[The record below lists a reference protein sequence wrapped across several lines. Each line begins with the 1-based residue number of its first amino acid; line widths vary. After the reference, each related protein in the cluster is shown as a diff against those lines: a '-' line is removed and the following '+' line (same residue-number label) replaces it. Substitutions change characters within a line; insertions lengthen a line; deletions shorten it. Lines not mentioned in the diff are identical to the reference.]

1 MGCILGKILR
11 ARASEDIEPM
21 RPLRRHPSSS
31 RRGAALLLS
40 VLVLFVVITISIQI
54 GIGTMTD
61 ARVARND
68 LGLAAMDDAIES
80 AMLEV
85 AEQLKNDAAGGEGGA
100 GTDQMSA
107 GMDPTAA
114 LDPGAAQAAAG
125 GEGGGASVDSRE
137 DEWARPQRTE
147 INGLELRIFVQDEDS
162 KYNVLNMLHA
172 DGSSGEEM
180 AEENMERVARI
191 IDLAREG
198 TELDI
203 SLNDAEDMAREM
215 REHML
220 RRYSTANDEPEFL
233 TTNPE
238 SDRRFPLTLREFAR
252 LESFEEHHFRDF
264 RDETGAIV
272 HSLGSFLTVWS
283 CLTDMSSGGGGASG
297 AGASLTDSLGEGISN
312 ATGSDQ
318 ASITGGSRAGDT
330 IEGLGTIEGG
340 GGTQSPAQGGGEAGS
355 SEGGLAAGEASDGFA
370 VNINTAPA
378 AVLKSLFD
386 DRDVPSRFWDEVI
399 EYRNM
404 EEEVELEP
412 GAEEPEPVF
421 DEYGNEVIQRQ
432 IYDTVEELA
441 EVRGWEDL
449 TEEEQQLVR
458 TYSTTTS
465 NVFSVFITARRS
477 TSNSE
482 ELFIASSAAE
492 REREEELAAGLV
504 RTVRAVVW
512 RREGGEEGADLHPV
526 VRWEVLDYSPYE
538 VQDYPD
544 EDR

>member
-1 MGCILGKILR
+1 
-11 ARASEDIEPM
+11 M
-21 RPLRRHPSSS
+21 RTLRRPSPS
-31 RRGAALLLS
+31 RQRGAALLLS

-85 AEQLKNDAAGGEGGA
+85 TEQLKSDMGGGEEGA
-100 GTDQMSA
+100 GADL
-107 GMDPTAA
+107 GGDGGGDPMAA
-114 LDPGAAQAAAG
+114 IEAA
-125 GEGGGASVDSRE
+125 EGGGESGAVDSKE

-162 KYNVLNMLHA
+162 KYNVLNMLTPDEQA
-172 DGSSGEEM
+172 GEDNM
-180 AEENMERVARI
+180 ARVARI

-203 SLNDAEDMAREM
+203 NTSDAETMAREM

-220 RRYSTANDEPEFL
+220 RRFSTASDEAEFL
-233 TTNPE
+233 STDPE
-238 SDRRFPLTLREFAR
+238 SDRRMPLSLREFER

-264 RDETGAIV
+264 RDEMGGIV

-283 CLTDMSSGGGGASG
+283 CLTDQESSGTSATSAAATVANGLAGELQGQSG
-297 AGASLTDSLGEGISN
+297 AAANDFAGAVGKD
-312 ATGSDQ
+312 
-318 ASITGGSRAGDT
+318 DT
-330 IEGLGTIEGG
+330 IEGLGTIEGDSG
-340 GGTQSPAQGGGEAGS
+340 LGVQDQGPQTESGEQGGGALAG
-355 SEGGLAAGEASDGFA
+355 ADPTDGFG
-370 VNINTAPA
+370 VNINTAPP
-378 AVLKSLFD
+378 AVLKGIFD
-386 DRDVPSRFWDEVI
+386 DRDISSRFWDEVI
-399 EYRNM
+399 EYRNT

-412 GAEEPEPVF
+412 GAEEPEPVY

-432 IYDTVEELA
+432 VFDTLEELG
-441 EVRGWEDL
+441 ELRGWEDMPA
-449 TEEEQQLVR
+449 EEQELIR
-458 TYSTTTS
+458 AYSTTSS

-482 ELFIASSAAE
+482 EIFIANSAAE

-512 RREGGEEGADLHPV
+512 RREGGEEGATLQPV

-538 VQDYPD
+538 VQDFPE

>member
-1 MGCILGKILR
+1 
-11 ARASEDIEPM
+11 M
-21 RPLRRHPSSS
+21 RTLPRPPHSSK
-31 RRGAALLLS
+31 RGAALLLS

-85 AEQLKNDAAGGEGGA
+85 QEQLKADSGGGEEGAGGDLVSGDAGDPRAAIEAAEGGGGEGGA
-100 GTDQMSA
+100 
-107 GMDPTAA
+107 
-114 LDPGAAQAAAG
+114 
-125 GEGGGASVDSRE
+125 VDSKE

-162 KYNVLNMLHA
+162 KYNILNMLTP
-172 DGSSGEEM
+172 
-180 AEENMERVARI
+180 AEQAAEDNMMRVARI

-203 SLNDAEDMAREM
+203 NTSDAETMAREM

-220 RRYSTANDEPEFL
+220 RRFSNANDEPDYL
-233 TTNPE
+233 STDPE
-238 SDRRFPLTLREFAR
+238 EDRRMPLTLREFAR

-264 RDETGAIV
+264 RDEMGGIV

-283 CLTDMSSGGGGASG
+283 CLTDQDSSGTSATTAATNLANGLGGGAGGVGGQGTDDLTG
-297 AGASLTDSLGEGISN
+297 ALNKD
-312 ATGSDQ
+312 
-318 ASITGGSRAGDT
+318 DT

-340 GGTQSPAQGGGEAGS
+340 GGLGAQGQGGQSGSAEEAGS
-355 SEGGLAAGEASDGFA
+355 ALAAANPSDGFG
-370 VNINTAPA
+370 VNINTAPP
-378 AVLKSLFD
+378 AVLKGIFD
-386 DRDVPSRFWDEVI
+386 DRDISAGFWDEVI
-399 EYRNM
+399 EYRNT

-412 GAEEPEPVF
+412 GAEEPEPVY

-432 IYDTVEELA
+432 VFDTVEELG
-441 EVRGWEDL
+441 ELRGWEDMR
-449 TEEEQQLVR
+449 TEEQELVR
-458 TYSTTTS
+458 AFSTTSS

-477 TSNSE
+477 TSNSDE
-482 ELFIASSAAE
+482 VFIATSAAE

-504 RTVRAVVW
+504 RTVRAVMW
-512 RREGGEEGADLHPV
+512 RREGGADGATLQPI

-538 VQDYPD
+538 VQDFPE

>member
-1 MGCILGKILR
+1 MK
-11 ARASEDIEPM
+11 
-21 RPLRRHPSSS
+21 PLRRPSSS
-31 RRGAALLLS
+31 QRGAALLLS

-85 AEQLKNDAAGGEGGA
+85 TEQLKNDLAGGEEGA
-100 GTDQMSA
+100 DAGPMA
-107 GMDPTAA
+107 GGMDPTAA
-114 LDPGAAQAAAG
+114 MGGAAAG
-125 GEGGGASVDSRE
+125 EEGGAVDSKE

-162 KYNVLNMLHA
+162 KYNVLNMLNENTE
-172 DGSSGEEM
+172 GTSGEDP
-180 AEENMERVARI
+180 AEESMARVARI

-203 SLNDAEDMAREM
+203 STSDAETMAREM

-220 RRYSTANDEPEFL
+220 RRFSTANDEAEFL
-233 TTNPE
+233 STDPE
-238 SDRRFPLTLREFAR
+238 TDRRLPLTLREFAR

-264 RDETGAIV
+264 RDEMGEVV

-283 CLTDMSSGGGGASG
+283 CLTDRASGGGSSSG
-297 AGASLTDSLGEGISN
+297 AGSSLTDSLGEGISN
-312 ATGSDQ
+312 ATGS
-318 ASITGGSRAGDT
+318 GSGALTSSVTPGDT
-330 IEGLGTIEGG
+330 IEGLGTIEGDS
-340 GGTQSPAQGGGEAGS
+340 GTQSPGQGAGS
-355 SEGGLAAGEASDGFA
+355 SENPDDGLSVGEPSDGFG
-370 VNINTAPA
+370 VNINTAPP

-386 DRDVPSRFWDEVI
+386 DRDIPSRFWDEVI

-412 GAEEPEPVF
+412 GAEEPEPIY

-477 TSNSE
+477 TSSSG

-492 REREEELAAGLV
+492 REREEERAAGLV

>member
-1 MGCILGKILR
+1 
-11 ARASEDIEPM
+11 M
-21 RPLRRHPSSS
+21 RTLRRPSPSSQ
-31 RRGAALLLS
+31 RGAALLLS
-40 VLVLFVVITISIQI
+40 VLVLFVVITISLQI

-85 AEQLKNDAAGGEGGA
+85 TEQLKSDLGGGEEDAGTDPMAGGMDPMAAIGGAEGGEEGGA
-100 GTDQMSA
+100 
-107 GMDPTAA
+107 
-114 LDPGAAQAAAG
+114 
-125 GEGGGASVDSRE
+125 VDSKE

-162 KYNVLNMLHA
+162 KYNVLNMLHPDEQA
-172 DGSSGEEM
+172 
-180 AEENMERVARI
+180 AEDNMERVARI

-203 SLNDAEDMAREM
+203 STADAESIAREM

-220 RRYSTANDEPEFL
+220 RRFSTANDEAEFL
-233 TTNPE
+233 STDPE
-238 SDRRFPLTLREFAR
+238 SDRRLPLTLREFAR
-252 LESFEEHHFRDF
+252 LESLKEHHFRDF
-264 RDETGAIV
+264 RDELGEVV

-283 CLTDMSSGGGGASG
+283 CLTDQAAGGASSSGGGS
-297 AGASLTDSLGEGISN
+297 SLTDSLGEGISD
-312 ATGSDQ
+312 ATGSGQ
-318 ASITGGSRAGDT
+318 SINTGGQGEDAT

-340 GGTQSPAQGGGEAGS
+340 SGAGSLGQEQGGGDSED
-355 SEGGLAAGEASDGFA
+355 SEGELAAGEPSDGFG
-370 VNINTAPA
+370 VNINTAPP

-386 DRDVPSRFWDEVI
+386 DRDISPRFWDEVI
-399 EYRNM
+399 EYRNL

-412 GAEEPEPVF
+412 GAEEPEPVY

-432 IYDTVEELA
+432 VFDSVDELS
-441 EVRGWEDL
+441 EIRGWEDL
-449 TEEEQQLVR
+449 VTEEQELVR
-458 TYSTTTS
+458 TYSRTNS

-482 ELFIASSAAE
+482 ELFIASSATE

-512 RREGGEEGADLHPV
+512 RREGGEDGATLHPI

-538 VQDYPD
+538 VKDYPE

>member
-1 MGCILGKILR
+1 M
-11 ARASEDIEPM
+11 
-21 RPLRRHPSSS
+21 
-31 RRGAALLLS
+31 ALLLS

-85 AEQLKNDAAGGEGGA
+85 TEQLKSDLGGGEEDASTDPMEAGTNPLAAVEGAIGGEEGGA
-100 GTDQMSA
+100 
-107 GMDPTAA
+107 
-114 LDPGAAQAAAG
+114 
-125 GEGGGASVDSRE
+125 VDSKE

-162 KYNVLNMLHA
+162 KYNVLNTLHP
-172 DGSSGEEM
+172 DEQM
-180 AEENMERVARI
+180 AEDNMARVARI

-198 TELDI
+198 TEMDI
-203 SLNDAEDMAREM
+203 STSDAETMAREM

-220 RRYSTANDEPEFL
+220 RRFSTANDEAEFL
-233 TTNPE
+233 STDPE
-238 SDRRFPLTLREFAR
+238 SDRRLPLTLREFAR

-264 RDETGAIV
+264 RDEVGEVV

-283 CLTDMSSGGGGASG
+283 CLTDQASGGSSSSG
-297 AGASLTDSLGEGISN
+297 AGPSLTDSLGEGISN
-312 ATGSDQ
+312 ATGSDSG
-318 ASITGGSRAGDT
+318 AVTSTLSKDDT
-330 IEGLGTIEGG
+330 IEGLGTIEGDTG
-340 GGTQSPAQGGGEAGS
+340 SQSLGQGASESETTDNGLSTGEP
-355 SEGGLAAGEASDGFA
+355 SDGFG
-370 VNINTAPA
+370 VNINTAPP

-386 DRDVPSRFWDEVI
+386 DRDIPSRFWDEVI

-404 EEEVELEP
+404 EKEIEREP

-512 RREGGEEGADLHPV
+512 RREGGEERADLHPV

>member
-1 MGCILGKILR
+1 
-11 ARASEDIEPM
+11 
-21 RPLRRHPSSS
+21 
-31 RRGAALLLS
+31 LS

-85 AEQLKNDAAGGEGGA
+85 TEQLKADLGGGEEDPGADPMAGGMDPMAAIGGAEGGEEGGA
-100 GTDQMSA
+100 
-107 GMDPTAA
+107 
-114 LDPGAAQAAAG
+114 
-125 GEGGGASVDSRE
+125 VDSKE

-162 KYNVLNMLHA
+162 KYNVLNMLA
-172 DGSSGEEM
+172 PDEQM
-180 AEENMERVARI
+180 AEDNMARVARI

-203 SLNDAEDMAREM
+203 STSDAETMAREM

-220 RRYSTANDEPEFL
+220 RRFSTANDEAEFL
-233 TTNPE
+233 STDPE
-238 SDRRFPLTLREFAR
+238 EDRRMPLTLREFAR

-264 RDETGAIV
+264 RDELGEVV

-283 CLTDMSSGGGGASG
+283 CLTDKASNGTSASGGGS
-297 AGASLTDSLGEGISN
+297 SLTDSLGSGISE
-312 ATGSDQ
+312 ATGSQ
-318 ASITGGSRAGDT
+318 QEILGGGQGEDT
-330 IEGLGTIEGG
+330 IEGLGTIEGDSGLGSQGQGQGQGQDG
-340 GGTQSPAQGGGEAGS
+340 GDSESSGE
-355 SEGGLAAGEASDGFA
+355 GLAGGDPSDGFG
-370 VNINTAPA
+370 VNINTAPP

-386 DRDVPSRFWDEVI
+386 DRDISSRFWDEVI
-399 EYRNM
+399 EYRNL

-412 GAEEPEPVF
+412 GADEPEPVY

-432 IYDTVEELA
+432 IFDSVEELG
-441 EVRGWEDL
+441 ELRGWEDF
-449 TEEEQQLVR
+449 TAEEQELVR
-458 TYSTTTS
+458 SYSRTDST
-465 NVFSVFITARRS
+465 VFSVFITARRS
-477 TSNSE
+477 TSSSE
-482 ELFIASSAAE
+482 EIFIASSAAE

-512 RREGGEEGADLHPV
+512 RREGGEDGANLHPV

-538 VQDYPD
+538 VQDYPE

>member
-1 MGCILGKILR
+1 MPSGARGCILGKKLG
-11 ARASEDIEPM
+11 ARASEPLYLM
-21 RPLRRHPSSS
+21 RTLRRPSPASQ
-31 RRGAALLLS
+31 RGAALLLS

-85 AEQLKNDAAGGEGGA
+85 TEQLKNDLGGAEEDAGTDPMAGILTASDSSIFSGAEGGEEGGA
-100 GTDQMSA
+100 
-107 GMDPTAA
+107 
-114 LDPGAAQAAAG
+114 
-125 GEGGGASVDSRE
+125 VDSKE
-137 DEWARPQRTE
+137 DEWALPQRTE
-147 INGLELRIFVQDEDS
+147 INGLELRIFIQDEDS
-162 KYNVLNMLHA
+162 KYNVLNMLNA
-172 DGSSGEEM
+172 DEQAAEDNM
-180 AEENMERVARI
+180 ARVARI

-203 SLNDAEDMAREM
+203 STSDAETMAREM

-220 RRYSTANDEPEFL
+220 RRFSTAGDEADFLSTDPEV
-233 TTNPE
+233 
-238 SDRRFPLTLREFAR
+238 DRRMPLTLREFAR

-264 RDETGAIV
+264 RDELDEIV

-283 CLTDMSSGGGGASG
+283 
-297 AGASLTDSLGEGISN
+297 SLTDKASNGGSSSGSGGSLTETLGSEISD
-312 ATGSDQ
+312 ATGSSQ
-318 ASITGGSRAGDT
+318 TTSTGAQNKDDT
-330 IEGLGTIEGG
+330 IEGLGTIEGDSG
-340 GGTQSPAQGGGEAGS
+340 VQGQGQGQESES
-355 SEGGLAAGEASDGFA
+355 SEESGAGLAAGEPSEGFG
-370 VNINTAPA
+370 VNINTAPP

-386 DRDVPSRFWDEVI
+386 DRDISSRFWDEVI
-399 EYRNM
+399 EYRNL

-412 GAEEPEPVF
+412 GAEEPEPVY

-432 IYDTVEELA
+432 IFDTPDELS
-441 EVRGWEDL
+441 ELRGWEDF
-449 TEEEQQLVR
+449 TAEEQQLVS
-458 TYSTTTS
+458 TYSRTTS

-482 ELFIASSAAE
+482 ELFIAASAAE

-512 RREGGEEGADLHPV
+512 RREGGEDGASLHPI

-538 VQDYPD
+538 VQDYPE